1 MIEVKMPEP
10 ENPYPELID
19 SFDGEY
25 RFLSNF
31 WPAEVEF
38 EGIKFPSVEN
48 AYQAAKTLDLEER
61 KRLAAMTSG
70 QAKKAGKKLEIRP
83 DWESV
88 KVAVMENLVWQKFQ
102 NAELMAKL
110 KATGEKPLIEGNWWG
125 DTFWG
130 ICRGK
135 GKNELGRILMQV
147 RMGVKPFS

>member
-10 ENPYPELID
+10 ENPYPEIIY
-19 SFDGEY
+19 SFKGEY

-102 NAELMAKL
+102 NAELMAML

-130 ICRGK
+130 VCKDK
-135 GKNELGRILMQV
+135 GRNELGRILMQV